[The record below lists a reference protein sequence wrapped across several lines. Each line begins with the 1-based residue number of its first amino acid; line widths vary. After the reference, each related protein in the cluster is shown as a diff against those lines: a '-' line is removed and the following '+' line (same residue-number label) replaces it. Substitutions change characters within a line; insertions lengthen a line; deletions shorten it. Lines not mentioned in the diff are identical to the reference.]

1 MRGSQGQLGD
11 AFATDSRAP
20 VVHMSMPWCGKGLNE
35 MAQVMEQRAV
45 TSELPADTV
54 IRQLVAKLTSRK
66 HARIER
72 VDNNSIEG
80 HLGSK
85 TAFRLKGGWIAS
97 TADFPVVVAVA
108 LQSSNGGSD
117 VSITVADDLGF
128 GLKWGIQKKYERA
141 ASEVADALVAAVVS
155 TQEVGASNEGITG
168 IAETPVAGEGT
179 TCLNGHP
186 VEPSVR
192 FCPQCG
198 ALAASPPLW
207 SESISRSEPIAPKTN
222 GLAVASMV
230 LGILWIFWLGSIL
243 AVVFGHISIR
253 QIRRRHQPGRGI
265 AIAGLVLG
273 WLEVAG
279 LVAVVVVALVV
290 AVNNEDRKPAS
301 QIFKDAVSASSEA
314 SSVHIFGSESSSSGL
329 TSLNLVVSPDV
340 VGGTISEDGANI
352 DVVVANGEV
361 YLKAD
366 ADFWQQVTS
375 NPSSIQSLSGT
386 WIEAPASNSDFAGV
400 ASLTDIWKQLK
411 PQGTLTKGSVAT
423 ENGMAV
429 IPLSDS
435 RSDTS
440 VYVADSGPPYIVSV
454 IRDASSSR
462 GYLTFDNYGQAAIPS
477 VPTDAVDV
485 SQYLH

>member
-1 MRGSQGQLGD
+1 
-11 AFATDSRAP
+11 
-20 VVHMSMPWCGKGLNE
+20 

-66 HARIER
+66 HATIER

-85 TAFRLKGGWIAS
+85 TALRLKGGWIAS

-108 LQSSNGGSD
+108 LQPFNGGSE

-128 GLKWGIQKKYERA
+128 GLKWGIRKKYERA
-141 ASEVADALVAAVVS
+141 ASEVADALVAAAVR
-155 TQEVGASNEGITG
+155 TQEIGASNEGIAG
-168 IAETPVAGEGT
+168 VAKAPVAGEGT

-198 ALAASPPLW
+198 ALVASPPLGSGPAPW
-207 SESISRSEPIAPKTN
+207 SEPVSPKTN

-243 AVVFGHISIR
+243 AVVFGHISLR
-253 QIRRRHQPGRGI
+253 QIRGRHQPGRVI

-273 WLEVAG
+273 WLGVAG
-279 LVAVVVVALVV
+279 LVAAVAVASVV

-314 SSVHIFGSESSSSGL
+314 SSVHVSGSESSSSGL
-329 TSLNLVVSPDV
+329 TSLDLVVSPDV

-352 DVVVANGEV
+352 DVVVANGDV

-386 WIEAPASNSDFAGV
+386 WIEAPTSDSDFAGV
-400 ASLTDIWKQLK
+400 ASLTDIWKQFR
-411 PQGTLTKGSVAT
+411 PQGTLTKWPVTT
-423 ENGMAV
+423 ESGMAV
-429 IPLSDS
+429 IPLWDS
-435 RSDTS
+435 RSDTI

-454 IRDASSSR
+454 SRDASSLH
-462 GYLTFDNYGQAAIPS
+462 GYLNFDNYGQAAIPS